1 MKNPFLHV
9 PLYICLLL
17 LSACER
23 QAGVVVH
30 DDEALAA
37 DGLFVAY
44 DACTAEELWSF
55 NAALGMPAAAQMTD
69 AQLETLRHYIRQRA
83 RETLQKSESHH
94 RHLDL
99 VTVPVFGGQEQIG
112 TSQPLRQW

>member
-23 QAGVVVH
+23 QAGVVVY

-37 DGLFVAY
+37 DGMFVAY
-44 DACTAEELWSF
+44 DARAAEELWSF
-55 NAALGMPAAAQMTD
+55 NAGLGMPAAAQMTG
-69 AQLETLRHYIRQRA
+69 AQPEALRHFPPDSRS
-83 RETLQKSESHH
+83 LLFS
-94 RHLDL
+94 
-99 VTVPVFGGQEQIG
+99 
-112 TSQPLRQW
+112 